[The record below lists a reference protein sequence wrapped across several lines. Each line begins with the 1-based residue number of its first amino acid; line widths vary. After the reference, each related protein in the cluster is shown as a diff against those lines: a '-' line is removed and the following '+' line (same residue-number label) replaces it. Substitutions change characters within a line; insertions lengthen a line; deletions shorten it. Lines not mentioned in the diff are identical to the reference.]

1 MKINPDKADEIFK
14 YFDYEGDQKVFSY
27 DLLIGMALMSYS
39 QFNEKI
45 EFIFDIY
52 DFDKSQNI
60 SKEEM
65 DSMVYQSLVV
75 ICILNNL
82 ERPYF

>member
-39 QFNEKI
+39 
-45 EFIFDIY
+45 
-52 DFDKSQNI
+52 
-60 SKEEM
+60 
-65 DSMVYQSLVV
+65 
-75 ICILNNL
+75 
-82 ERPYF
+82 